1 MGTLLTILLS
11 RRRVCRRHLQARS
24 NARSV
29 LLKKKIGSSNRRKA
43 VKKVGCYDRKISD
56 IRNDFSHKTSYTLA
70 DAPVSLL
77 VFEGLPIKN
86 MTASAKGTVEE
97 PG

>member
-1 MGTLLTILLS
+1 
-11 RRRVCRRHLQARS
+11 
-24 NARSV
+24 
-29 LLKKKIGSSNRRKA
+29 

-77 VFEGLPIKN
+77 VFEGVAYQEHDGFCQRDWSKSRVKHPPEVRTQQVHPQRMLGKDQNIHAVQR
-86 MTASAKGTVEE
+86 TQEE
-97 PG
+97 KANH